1 MAFDDILNSVYS
13 KAAGFNPGGNMS
25 LLVPSN
31 CFAPNPELGTWPQKT
46 PARQKLF
53 PGGSV
58 GKVRVYSFCL
68 FHLWLSAIQET
79 DEKVSLLNPSSHLG
93 IAMESEEKQ
102 LLNFFLQSPSP
113 PSSSALCPDK
123 RPTSLWQTALGQG

>member
-53 PGGSV
+53 PGGSEWEKSEFILSV
-58 GKVRVYSFCL
+58 CFTCGFQQYKKLMKKCL
-68 FHLWLSAIQET
+68 Y
-79 DEKVSLLNPSSHLG
+79 
-93 IAMESEEKQ
+93 
-102 LLNFFLQSPSP
+102 
-113 PSSSALCPDK
+113 
-123 RPTSLWQTALGQG
+123 